1 MIYFYCATCN
11 QKYQIEE
18 DRLNELAIWHKPGS
32 FHCSKCN
39 QYTNIKYIPCEPE
52 VSVVE
57 SNTNSNSNPDTVF
70 DLELYK
76 FLFNFSWMKYKHP
89 AARLV
94 NKLATIIMALMVGV
108 IVMVLGG
115 LMIMDTSIYKGMNKA
130 AAIIGLLV
138 VLIGPTILMTCLRIK
153 AAVLDSILRKD
164 E

>member
-11 QKYQIEE
+11 QKYEIDD
-18 DRLNELAIWHKPGS
+18 DRMNELAAWHKPGS
-32 FHCSKCN
+32 FHCPKCN
-39 QYTNIKYIPCEPE
+39 QYTSITYIKKEPII
-52 VSVVE
+52 SRIE
-57 SNTNSNSNPDTVF
+57 SNTSSNPDTVF

-94 NKLATIIMALMVGV
+94 NKIATIIMALMVGV

-115 LMIMDTSIYKGMNKA
+115 LMVMDTTIYKGMNKA
-130 AAIIGLLV
+130 AAIIGLMV
-138 VLIGPTILMTCLRIK
+138 VLIGPTIVMVYLRIK
-153 AAVLDSILRKD
+153 AAVLDSILRND